1 MYQKIE
7 EPVLPKFGYTLP
19 DEYGTKWFGAEYVS
33 STKKWYIPSDA
44 MPTFEM
50 SIYAGT

>member
-19 DEYGTKWFGAEYVS
+19 DE
-33 STKKWYIPSDA
+33 WYIPSDA